1 MLERWKKYVGTGKDF
16 GALLTDIS
24 KAFDCL
30 EYELL
35 TAKLNA
41 DDFNLYSITIR
52 TWLLAE

>member
-1 MLERWKKYVGTGKDF
+1 MLERWKKYVGKGIDF
-16 GALLTDIS
+16 GALSTDIS

-41 DDFNLYSITIR
+41 DDFTCRIENKG
-52 TWLLAE
+52 